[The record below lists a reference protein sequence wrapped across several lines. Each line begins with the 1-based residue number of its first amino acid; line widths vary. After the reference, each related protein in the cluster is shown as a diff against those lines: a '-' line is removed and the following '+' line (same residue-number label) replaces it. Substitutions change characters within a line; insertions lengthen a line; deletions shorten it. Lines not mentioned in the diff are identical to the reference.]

1 MPVHTHT
8 RLCCGPTAAEEPLR
22 LVAQAAHLCPP
33 HWASSGSGSPSPAPG
48 PGKKPLSPGPTALP
62 SWVSKRL
69 LLKPVSLLLFGDAD
83 CFHTSVSVTS
93 SSHGPWPSST
103 ARLLSLHRRK
113 AFRGTAA
120 ARQGQRVMPV
130 PAAPAAPRLGGTR
143 PGPGVTAALCVP
155 SSDSGRYT
163 APF

>member
-1 MPVHTHT
+1 MHTQT
-8 RLCCGPTAAEEPLR
+8 PDCAAVPRLQKSRSAWLHRRPTSVPPLGLFRVRVSESSPWAWEEAPKPR
-22 LVAQAAHLCPP
+22 PY
-33 HWASSGSGSPSPAPG
+33 SPAQLG
-48 PGKKPLSPGPTALP
+48 FQTPLII
-62 SWVSKRL
+62 
-69 LLKPVSLLLFGDAD
+69 KPVSLLLSGDAD

-103 ARLLSLHRRK
+103 ARLLPLHRRK
-113 AFRGTAA
+113 EFRRTAA

-130 PAAPAAPRLGGTR
+130 PAAPAAPGLGGTR
-143 PGPGVTAALCVP
+143 PGPGITTALCVP